1 MFKPELSGWATQLPR
16 RQPNRQRHGP
26 TVALL
31 LLIPLIT
38 SGCSVKGM
46 AVNSLADALAGG
58 KGGSSVYL
66 TDNDPILVGEALPFS
81 LKLME
86 TILQETPEHEGLLVA
101 AATGFVSYAEMW
113 VLRPARYMETTD
125 LHGFRRGR
133 ERAKQMFLRARDYAG
148 RAMEVRRPGIVPRLL
163 MAPDSVVKEFKAE
176 DIPAMYWF
184 AAAHGR
190 AIWADLSDAFLVV
203 EAPAVTAL
211 LDRALEL
218 DEDWNRGALHE
229 LYMGIPAQLGG
240 SHEKTLE
247 HFAKAMEE
255 NGGMSI
261 GPLVSLA
268 ESVHQPRQDR
278 EAFVRI
284 LNEALAFD
292 PNAYPE
298 TRLTNILAQE
308 HAEWLLSRTDELFW
322 VEAGGRA
329 SQPASRRK
337 GIPWLPVF

>member
-1 MFKPELSGWATQLPR
+1 M
-16 RQPNRQRHGP
+16 
-26 TVALL
+26 
-31 LLIPLIT
+31 
-38 SGCSVKGM
+38 
-46 AVNSLADALAGG
+46 
-58 KGGSSVYL
+58 
-66 TDNDPILVGEALPFS
+66 
-81 LKLME
+81 
-86 TILQETPEHEGLLVA
+86 A

-113 VLRPARYMETTD
+113 VLRPARYMEATD

-133 ERAKQMFLRARDYAG
+133 ERAKKLFLRARDYAG
-148 RAMEVRRPGIVPRLL
+148 RALEIRHPGIVSRLL
-163 MAPDSVVKEFKAE
+163 MAPDSVVKEFEAE

-190 AIWADLSDAFLVV
+190 AIWTDLSDAFLVV

-278 EAFVRI
+278 EAFVQI

-292 PNAYPE
+292 PNEFPE

-308 HAEWLLSRTDELFW
+308 HAVWLLQNRRAVLDG
-322 VEAGGRA
+322 AGRA
-329 SQPASRRK
+329 GIRAGIKKEGNLMATRVLRTVPPRGLSRDPTDSLSRLVPFPGPEPGPAHQRQD
-337 GIPWLPVF
+337 GLPGTRQSPPGTTP

>member
-1 MFKPELSGWATQLPR
+1 MLKHKPTGWTTRLPGR
-16 RQPNRQRHGP
+16 HPSRQPHVP
-26 TVALL
+26 TIAIL

-38 SGCSVKGM
+38 SGCSVKRM
-46 AVNSLADALAGG
+46 AMNSVANALSGG
-58 KGGSSVYL
+58 EGGSNVYL
-66 TDNDPILVGEALPFS
+66 TDDDPILVGQALPFS

-86 TILQETPEHEGLLVA
+86 TILQETPKHEGLLVA

-113 VLRPARYMETTD
+113 VLRPARYMEATD

-133 ERAKQMFLRARDYAG
+133 ERAKKLFLRARDYAG
-148 RAMEVRRPGIVPRLL
+148 RALEIRHPGIVPRLL
-163 MAPDSVVKEFKAE
+163 MAPDSVMREFEAE

-190 AIWADLSDAFLVV
+190 AIWTDLSDAFLVV

-278 EAFVRI
+278 EAFVQI

-292 PNAYPE
+292 PNDYPE

-308 HAEWLLSRTDELFW
+308 HAAWLLSRTDELFW
-322 VEAGGRA
+322 MEPGGRA
-329 SQPASRRK
+329 SEPASKRK
-337 GIPWLPVF
+337 GISWLPVF